1 MWNHILLKLIHCF
14 LITYKTEHLVCLLL
28 FIVSLYVKCLFMS
41 FANFLF
47 LFLIFVANISSWLFS
62 CHCLWRVVCYLVICI
77 IVSQVVQWSRICISM
92 QETQVLSLG
101 WEDPLEKEMATHS
114 SILAWEIPWMKSL
127 AGHSPWG
134 CKESDT
140 AEQLTCSCSPQKRQF
155 KKTNHDRGRMI
166 FEIIG
171 AAGYWVEKGL
181 GKGTL
186 RTLKISLW
194 TVNFK
199 DWQKFSNLI

>member
-77 IVSQVVQWSRICISM
+77 IVSQVVQWSRICLSM

-101 WEDPLEKEMATHS
+101 WEDPLEKRMTTHS
-114 SILAWEIPWMKSL
+114 SILAWKIPLSEESGWLQSMRL
-127 AGHSPWG
+127 QRVRHSWATNMFMFPP
-134 CKESDT
+134 KKDN
-140 AEQLTCSCSPQKRQF
+140 LRKR
-155 KKTNHDRGRMI
+155 TMI
-166 FEIIG
+166 G
-171 AAGYWVEKGL
+171 GGWY
-181 GKGTL
+181 
-186 RTLKISLW
+186 LKL
-194 TVNFK
+194 
-199 DWQKFSNLI
+199 